1 VLRGFFGTKQSILP
15 PPPKNQIEVACP
27 ACGAAQYEPRL
38 VVSTFCK
45 SCGVHLTIHKKKVT
59 ASAVTRSGAV
69 GVDDLWEN
77 ATPTR
82 RTPPTRPAEPEPE
95 PESAPLPTTEV
106 EVEPEPLAPSPSDE
120 APVENETSPA
130 SATPEQGP
138 LAQTT
143 PPPPT
148 DLDEAAEAAQAGFGA
163 FLQAVSKQP
172 VMPEPETPE
181 VKPEHSHLPR
191 IQARAT
197 PSAAALPLTPSTP
210 VAPPNSTLEKMK
222 SQSVYRQQY
231 FKDIECFECGH
242 KLKVSRS
249 SKLTD
254 CVQCGALICL
264 EDLDINLHHTEP
276 IRTRGDV
283 IVRKPGQI
291 TTSKIE
297 CKDLRCLGTIEAEI
311 DCQGEATFRTEGT
324 ITGPITCRKLTIEKG
339 ADVLFTHTVHA
350 GDMFINA
357 RLTGNLNASGKITI
371 GLYGAVNG
379 DVTAR
384 SVAIDPGGEL
394 NGAMNIVRPKP
405 ASIPLPPEPPA
416 PES

>member
-1 VLRGFFGTKQSILP
+1 MLRGFFGTKQSILP

-82 RTPPTRPAEPEPE
+82 RASSVKPEPAAPAPEPTPAVEPEPE
-95 PESAPLPTTEV
+95 LPAAAVADIRQESAPAE
-106 EVEPEPLAPSPSDE
+106 SPPD
-120 APVENETSPA
+120 A
-130 SATPEQGP
+130 
-138 LAQTT
+138 
-143 PPPPT
+143 PPPQAEAAPLIT
-148 DLDEAAEAAQAGFGA
+148 PAIDEAAEAAQAGFGA

-172 VMPEPETPE
+172 TAPSSGALDS
-181 VKPEHSHLPR
+181 KLEHPHLPR
-191 IQARAT
+191 ILASAT
-197 PSAAALPLTPSTP
+197 PSAATPLTPSTP

-249 SKLTD
+249 SKITD

-283 IVRKPGQI
+283 IVRKPGLI

-324 ITGPITCRKLTIEKG
+324 ITGPISCRKLTIEKG
-339 ADVLFTHTVHA
+339 ADVIFTHTVKA

-357 RLTGNLNASGKITI
+357 RVTGNLNASGKITI

-384 SVAIDPGGEL
+384 SVAIEPGGEL
-394 NGAMNIVRPKP
+394 NGAMNIIRVPSTP
-405 ASIPLPPEPPA
+405 SAPPPPT
-416 PES
+416 ED

>member
-1 VLRGFFGTKQSILP
+1 MLRGLFGTKQSILP
-15 PPPKNQIEVACP
+15 PPPKNQIEVVCP

-69 GVDDLWEN
+69 GVDDLWDN
-77 ATPTR
+77 AAPTR
-82 RTPPTRPAEPEPE
+82 RPAQAKAQMPEPEPE
-95 PESAPLPTTEV
+95 PPTEPT
-106 EVEPEPLAPSPSDE
+106 PEPAAELPVAPVAVETTTSDALEEAATEETPDE
-120 APVENETSPA
+120 AV
-130 SATPEQGP
+130 
-138 LAQTT
+138 
-143 PPPPT
+143 
-148 DLDEAAEAAQAGFGA
+148 EAAQSGFGA
-163 FLQAVSKQP
+163 FLQAVSKNP
-172 VMPEPETPE
+172 STPAPETQE
-181 VKPEHSHLPR
+181 AKPEHAHLPR

-197 PSAAALPLTPSTP
+197 PAAAAIPLTPSTP

-283 IVRKPGQI
+283 MVRKPGRI

-297 CKDLRCLGTIEAEI
+297 CKDLRCIGTIEADIE
-311 DCQGEATFRTEGT
+311 CQGEAIFRNEGT
-324 ITGPITCRKLTIEKG
+324 ITGQVTCRKLTVEKG
-339 ADVLFTHTVHA
+339 ADVTFAQTVKA
-350 GDMFINA
+350 GEMYINSSV
-357 RLTGNLNASGKITI
+357 TGNLSSSGKITI
-371 GLYGAVNG
+371 GIYGAVNG

-384 SVAIDPGGEL
+384 AVAIEPGGAL
-394 NGAMNIVRPKP
+394 NGAMNIVR
-405 ASIPLPPEPPA
+405 AQPA
-416 PES
+416 PAAPPPPVEE

>member
-38 VVSTFCK
+38 VVSTFSK

-82 RTPPTRPAEPEPE
+82 RASSVKPEPAPPAPEPTPAVESEPELPAAAVADIRQ
-95 PESAPLPTTEV
+95 ESAPTES
-106 EVEPEPLAPSPSDE
+106 PLDAPPSQAE
-120 APVENETSPA
+120 AAPLIAPA
-130 SATPEQGP
+130 I
-138 LAQTT
+138 
-143 PPPPT
+143 
-148 DLDEAAEAAQAGFGA
+148 DEAAEAAQAGFGA

-172 VMPEPETPE
+172 TAPSSGALDS
-181 VKPEHSHLPR
+181 KLEHPHLPR
-191 IQARAT
+191 ILASAT
-197 PSAAALPLTPSTP
+197 PSAATPLTPSTP

-249 SKLTD
+249 SKITD

-283 IVRKPGQI
+283 MVRKPGLI

-324 ITGPITCRKLTIEKG
+324 ITGPISCRKLTIEKG
-339 ADVLFTHTVHA
+339 ADVIFTHTVKA

-357 RLTGNLNASGKITI
+357 RVTGNLNASGKITI

-384 SVAIDPGGEL
+384 SVAIEPGGEL
-394 NGAMNIVRPKP
+394 NGAMNIIRVPSTP
-405 ASIPLPPEPPA
+405 SAPPPPT
-416 PES
+416 ED

>member
-1 VLRGFFGTKQSILP
+1 MLRGFFGTKQSILP

-82 RTPPTRPAEPEPE
+82 RASSVKPEPAAPAPQPIPAVEPELPTAVADMRL
-95 PESAPLPTTEV
+95 ESAPAE
-106 EVEPEPLAPSPSDE
+106 SPPD
-120 APVENETSPA
+120 
-130 SATPEQGP
+130 
-138 LAQTT
+138 T
-143 PPPPT
+143 PPPQAEAAPLIT
-148 DLDEAAEAAQAGFGA
+148 PEIDEAAEAAQAGFGA

-172 VMPEPETPE
+172 TAPSSGSQDS
-181 VKPEHSHLPR
+181 KLEHPHLPR
-191 IQARAT
+191 ILASAT
-197 PSAAALPLTPSTP
+197 PSAATPLTPSTP

-249 SKLTD
+249 SKITD

-283 IVRKPGQI
+283 IVRKPGLI

-324 ITGPITCRKLTIEKG
+324 ITGPIACRKLTIEKG
-339 ADVLFTHTVHA
+339 ADVIFTHTVKA

-357 RLTGNLNASGKITI
+357 RVTGNLNASGKITI

-384 SVAIDPGGEL
+384 SVAIEPGGEL
-394 NGAMNIVRPKP
+394 NGAMNIIRAPSTP
-405 ASIPLPPEPPA
+405 TPTAPPPPT
-416 PES
+416 ED